1 MILAYFTWVYLIGGL
16 EHEFYCS
23 IQLGMSSS
31 QLTFIFFRGVETT
44 NQLPIENGDFPWQLL
59 SETKCRGLNL
69 KLALIELILGDAW
82 AFSLFL
88 G

>member
-1 MILAYFTWVYLIGGL
+1 
-16 EHEFYCS
+16 
-23 IQLGMSSS
+23 
-31 QLTFIFFRGVETT
+31 VE
-44 NQLPIENGDFPWQLL
+44 LPIENGDFPWQLL

-82 AFSLFL
+82 AFSIFL